1 MSFKLSYKKVVVLLK
16 KLLLCLSILLTL
28 TSCSLKKDEMVYLLA
43 NEENIIAF
51 SEEEKNVLVLY
62 FTPSVVQDVMNEE
75 GLTSQEL
82 FKALYGV
89 DKLSVVNISSEEVA
103 NLRRLLHSL
112 SYISGGD
119 VGLHAYS
126 TLEKGL
132 RKTEFIDT
140 IKALVSDKNGDS
152 FLSLLDKDKNI
163 IVLSG
168 DDLLSHT
175 APWEE
180 KVSFFKTWCTEIGV
194 YIKK

>member
-1 MSFKLSYKKVVVLLK
+1 MVALLK
-16 KLLLCLSILLTL
+16 KLVISLAILLTVI
-28 TSCSLKKDEMVYLLA
+28 SCSSKKSETVYLLT

-62 FTPSVVQDVMNEE
+62 FTPSIVQSVMSDE
-75 GLTSQEL
+75 GLSSQEL

-89 DKLSVVNISSEEVA
+89 DKLSVVNITSEDVA
-103 NLRRLLHSL
+103 RLKRLLHSL
-112 SYISGGD
+112 SYISGED
-119 VGLHAYS
+119 VGLSAYS

-168 DDLLSHT
+168 DDFLSHT

-180 KVSFFKTWCTEIGV
+180 KVSFFKTWCTDIGV